1 VPFFVIWGRVHLI
14 DAGYEN
20 VTFQIDEL
28 AHEGD
33 EIGHGLVH
41 HEPKDAQMKI
51 PGRTGNCNL
60 VVRQAMVSVCERGCA
75 CVEPIVI

>member
-1 VPFFVIWGRVHLI
+1 VPFFVVRGRDHVV

-20 VTFQIDEL
+20 VTFRIDEL

-41 HEPKDAQMKI
+41 HASKDARMKI
-51 PGRTGNCNL
+51 PGRTGDRDL
-60 VVRQAMVSVCERGCA
+60 V
-75 CVEPIVI
+75 I